1 MNLTKSSLK
10 NPSGVAV
17 GVAIIVVFGLFSLT
31 KLPVQLFPDIERPQ
45 ISIWTGWR
53 AASPS
58 EVESELLEPQED
70 VLEGLP
76 GLQEMNANANPGGS
90 WINLT
95 FDLETDMQE
104 TVIEVIS
111 RLNRLPPLPRD
122 ADPPVL
128 QLGGGGGGGANQ
140 ALSWFFIQLL
150 PGNNRP
156 IESYQRFVDDV
167 VATRIET

>member
-1 MNLTKSSLK
+1 MNLTKVSLK

-17 GVAIIVVFGLFSLT
+17 GVAIILVFGLFSLP
-31 KLPVQLFPDIERPQ
+31 KLPVHLFPDIERPQ

-76 GLQEMNANANPGGS
+76 GLQEMNANVNPGGS

-156 IESYQRFVDDV
+156 IER
-167 VATRIET
+167 EP